1 MKILLIIIGILGFIY
16 VGGMM
21 WIICYIA
28 GEADEADEEIW
39 ERFNEQNK
47 SNNQEA
53 GREGRTHDV
62 DIEHAEEPAEH
73 S

>member
-1 MKILLIIIGILGFIY
+1 MKILLVIIFVLFLLY

-28 GEADEADEEIW
+28 GEADEVDEKIW

-53 GREGRTHDV
+53 GRELPKKPERR
-62 DIEHAEEPAEH
+62 E
-73 S
+73 

>member
-28 GEADEADEEIW
+28 GEADEADREYW
-39 ERFNEQNK
+39 EKKE
-47 SNNQEA
+47 
-53 GREGRTHDV
+53 REREREYDQTKV
-62 DIEHAEEPAEH
+62 D
-73 S
+73 